1 MSARTLFHRGEWA
14 AAESGRTFAVH
25 DPATGDTVGEASD
38 GGAVDTAR
46 AVTAAHDAFPAWAA
60 LPARERSAVLMRW
73 NALLLSRQEEVARTL
88 VAENGKPIKEARAEV
103 AYGAGFVEWSAEEAK
118 RIYGETIPFSVPGKR
133 HIVLRQPVGVTGAIT
148 PWNFPLAM
156 VTRKVAPALA
166 AGCTVVLKPA
176 EQTPLT
182 AAIAIKLLAEAGAPP
197 GVANLVTG
205 SDPAPIGHTLLTD
218 PLVRKITFTGST
230 EVGKLLMRGAADQVK
245 KLSLEL
251 GGCAPFLVF
260 ADADLEKAAE
270 GLLWCKFR
278 NAGQTCICA
287 NRIYVEEAIYDEFL
301 KRFTEKVRA
310 IRVGCGLAEETQL
323 GPLIDAA
330 ALAKVEEHVDDAR
343 RHGARVFC
351 GGRRL
356 TEGSL
361 ARGNF
366 YEPTVL
372 ASASGAMRCMR
383 EETFG
388 PVAPIAPFRTED
400 EAVRLA
406 NDTRYGLAA
415 YFYTRDVSRVVRLM
429 ERLEYG
435 IIGANDPSPAVPQAP
450 FGGFKESGIGREGGK
465 FALEEFLEVK
475 HVCLGV

>member
-1 MSARTLFHRGEWA
+1 MAKTLLIRGEWTPG
-14 AAESGRTFAVH
+14 SGRAFAVRN
-25 DPATGDTVGEASD
+25 PATGESVSEASD
-38 GGAVDTAR
+38 AGRDDALR
-46 AVTAAHDAFPAWAA
+46 AVQAAHEAFPAWGT
-60 LPARERSAVLMRW
+60 LPARDRAAVLARW
-73 NALLLSRQEEVARTL
+73 NQLLLARQEDLARTL
-88 VAENGKPIKEARAEV
+88 VLENGKPIREARTEV

-118 RIYGETIPFSVPGKR
+118 RVYGETIPHSVAGKR
-133 HIVLRQPVGVTGAIT
+133 HFVLKQPVGVTAAIS

-166 AGCTVVLKPA
+166 AGCTVILKPA

-182 AAIAIKLLAEAGAPP
+182 AIKAFELLQEAGAPP
-197 GVANLVTG
+197 GVANLLTT
-205 SDPAPIGHTLLTD
+205 SDPAAIGQALLGD
-218 PLVRKITFTGST
+218 PRVRKVTFTGST
-230 EVGKLLMRGAADQVK
+230 EVGKILMRGAADHVT

-260 ADADLEKAAE
+260 ADADLDKAAE

-287 NRIYVEEAIYDEFL
+287 NRVYVEEPVYEEFL
-301 KRFTEKVRA
+301 RRFTERVRA
-310 IRVGCGLAEETQL
+310 LKVGNGLSEETQI

-330 ALAKVEEHVDDAR
+330 ALAKTEEHVADAVR
-343 RHGARVFC
+343 RGARVVC
-351 GGRRL
+351 GGKRRS
-356 TEGSL
+356 EGDL
-361 ARGNF
+361 ARGSF
-366 YEPTVL
+366 FEPTVL
-372 ASASGAMRCMR
+372 AGATAEMRCMG

-415 YFYTRDVSRVVRLM
+415 YFFTRDVSRVVRLM

-435 IIGANDPSPAVPQAP
+435 IIGANDASPAVPQAP
-450 FGGFKESGIGREGGK
+450 FGGYKESGLGREGGRY
-465 FALEEFLEVK
+465 ALEEFLEVK
-475 HVCLGV
+475 HVCLGI

>member
-1 MSARTLFHRGEWA
+1 MRGTLLIRGEWTA
-14 AAESGRTFAVH
+14 GSGRVFPVLN
-25 DPATGDTVGEASD
+25 PATGETVGEVSD
-38 GGAVDTAR
+38 AGRGDALR
-46 AVTAAHDAFPAWAA
+46 AVAAAHEAFPAWSG
-60 LPARERSAVLMRW
+60 LPARERALVLARW
-73 NALLLSRQEEVARTL
+73 NQLLLGRQEDLARTL
-88 VAENGKPIKEARAEV
+88 TLENGKPIREARVEV

-118 RIYGETIPFSVPGKR
+118 RVYGETIPHAVAGKR
-133 HIVLRQPVGVTGAIT
+133 HFVIKQPIGVTAAIS

-182 AAIAIKLLAEAGAPP
+182 AIRAFELLQEAGAPP
-197 GVANLVTG
+197 GVANLLTS
-205 SDPAPIGHTLLTD
+205 SDPEGIGEALLGD
-218 PLVRKITFTGST
+218 PRVRKITFTGST
-230 EVGKLLMRGAADQVK
+230 EVGKLLMRGSAEHVK

-260 ADADLEKAAE
+260 ADADLERAVE

-287 NRIYVEEAIYDEFL
+287 NRIWVEEPIYEEFL
-301 KRFTEKVRA
+301 GRFAEKVRA
-310 IRVGCGLAEETQL
+310 LKVGNGLSEETQI

-330 ALAKVEEHVDDAR
+330 AAAKVEEHVADAVR
-343 RHGARVFC
+343 LGGRVVC
-351 GGRRL
+351 GGRRR
-356 TEGSL
+356 TDGEL
-361 ARGNF
+361 ARGHF
-366 YEPTVL
+366 FDPTVI
-372 ASASGAMRCMR
+372 AGATVGMRCMA

-388 PVAPIAPFRTED
+388 PVAPLAPFRTED

-415 YFYTRDVSRVVRLM
+415 YFFTRDVSRVVRLM

-450 FGGFKESGIGREGGK
+450 FGGFKESGVGREGGRY
-465 FALEEFLEVK
+465 ALEEFLEVK
-475 HVCLGV
+475 HICLGL